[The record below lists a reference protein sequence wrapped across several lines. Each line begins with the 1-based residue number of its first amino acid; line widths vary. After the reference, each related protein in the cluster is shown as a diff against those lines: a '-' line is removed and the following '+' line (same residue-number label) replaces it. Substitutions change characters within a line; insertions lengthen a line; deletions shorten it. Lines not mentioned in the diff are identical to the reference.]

1 VGDFCGGLASRAV
14 GALFSVA
21 VTQIVGAAGMALVL
35 VLIGQPAPSLP
46 ALTWAALAG
55 LSGITGLAAFY
66 RALASGSMSLVAP
79 VAAVIGAGIPAA
91 VGIAAGEPL
100 LPAQSL
106 GIVLAI
112 GAVVVVTAVGGGGGA
127 CGLGRRPPE
136 LPFTL
141 LAGLG
146 FAGFFLA
153 VDRASAFDP
162 SPWWLL
168 LAVRLA
174 GLAAVL
180 PILARLLRRP
190 GGRPR
195 IDRRL
200 AVLLL
205 LAGLA
210 DLGGNAF
217 FVLARYAGFLSVAVV
232 LSSLYPVVTVL
243 LAVAVLRER
252 LRSPQ
257 VVGVALALVAIGLIA
272 WPA

>member
-1 VGDFCGGLASRAV
+1 
-14 GALFSVA
+14 VA
-21 VTQIVGAAGMALVL
+21 VTQIVGATGMIVVL
-35 VLIGQPAPSLP
+35 AVAGQPLPSLP
-46 ALTWAALAG
+46 ALAWAALAG

-66 RALASGSMSLVAP
+66 RALASGSMSLAAP
-79 VAAVIGAGIPAA
+79 VAAAVGAGIPAA
-91 VGIAAGEPL
+91 VGMASGEPL

-106 GIVLAI
+106 GIGLAI
-112 GAVVVVTAVGGGGGA
+112 CAVVVVSGTGTGPGEGEAAGSGR
-127 CGLGRRPPE
+127 RRPPG
-136 LPFTL
+136 LPFML
-141 LAGLG
+141 IAGLG

-153 VDRASAFDP
+153 VDRASTFEP

-168 LAVRLA
+168 LAVRVA

-180 PILARLLRRP
+180 PILVRLLRRA
-190 GGRPR
+190 GGMPA

-200 AVLLL
+200 AVLLA

-217 FVLARYAGFLSVAVV
+217 FVLARYEGFLSVAVV

-243 LAVAVLRER
+243 LAVAVLHER
-252 LRSPQ
+252 LRIPQ
-257 VVGVALALVAIGLIA
+257 VVGVFMALAAIGLIA

>member
-1 VGDFCGGLASRAV
+1 
-14 GALFSVA
+14 
-21 VTQIVGAAGMALVL
+21 
-35 VLIGQPAPSLP
+35 VLIGPPAPSLP

-91 VGIAAGEPL
+91 VGIASGEPL
-100 LPAQSL
+100 VPAQSL

-112 GAVVVVTAVGGGGGA
+112 GAVVVVTAVGGAGA
-127 CGLGRRPPE
+127 DGASGLGRRPPE